1 MLDRLAMVF
10 ILLGICTSL
19 MIIKD
24 ILRRPH
30 PVRIMNLVWPITG
43 LYMPFFGWLTW
54 WFFARKS
61 RSVSLLR
68 IYRGNQQPELK
79 QIFSTTSRCAAGC
92 VLGDIVAIPII
103 SMLNYIPFHSLLI
116 AHAIL
121 SLILSL
127 IFGVALQFFALRQ
140 IEGFSLFRALW
151 RAIKTDVFSLIVYQ
165 AGMFLCLELAFRFI
179 LHGQIEPRLLS
190 FWFMLQI
197 ALMIGFVFAWPANK
211 FLLQRGIKPVI

>member
-43 LYMPFFGWLTW
+43 LYMPFIGWLAW
-54 WFFARKS
+54 WFFARKT
-61 RSVSLLR
+61 RPASLLR
-68 IYRGNQQPELK
+68 IVGGKQQPGLK
-79 QIFSTTSRCAAGC
+79 QIFSSTSHCAAGC

-103 SMLNYIPFHSLLI
+103 SMVNPIPFHSLLI
-116 AHAIL
+116 SHAIL
-121 SLILSL
+121 SLLLSL
-127 IFGVALQFFALRQ
+127 IFGVLLQFFALRQ
-140 IEGFSLFRALW
+140 IEGFSIFRALW

-165 AGMFLCLELAFRFI
+165 AGMFLYLELAFRFI
-179 LHGQIEPRLLS
+179 LHGQIEPRLLT
-190 FWFMLQI
+190 FWFMVQI
-197 ALMIGFVFAWPANK
+197 ALLFGFVFAWPANR